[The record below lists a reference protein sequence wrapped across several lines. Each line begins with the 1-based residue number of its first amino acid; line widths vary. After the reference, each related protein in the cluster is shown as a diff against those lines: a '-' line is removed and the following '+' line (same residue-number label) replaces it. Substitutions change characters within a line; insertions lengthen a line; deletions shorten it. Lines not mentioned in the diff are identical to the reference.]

1 MQKQQHQQQPPLP
14 PCTLPAPIWKQAV
27 SHSMRQPDHPH
38 LFARFWSLFLHPIPL
53 SATHS
58 PFQQVTQLG
67 ISGPLIT
74 PLQAASRSLLTTV
87 AIDAEAAA
95 AAAAPL
101 AALHTA
107 RTNMEAGCATLRE
120 AAELSGAFRRVE
132 EVFAAG
138 DLPRVADMLRSMA
151 RRWVFTYF
159 S

>member
-1 MQKQQHQQQPPLP
+1 
-14 PCTLPAPIWKQAV
+14 
-27 SHSMRQPDHPH
+27 
-38 LFARFWSLFLHPIPL
+38 
-53 SATHS
+53 
-58 PFQQVTQLG
+58 VT
-67 ISGPLIT
+67 
-74 PLQAASRSLLTTV
+74 
-87 AIDAEAAA
+87 IDAEA

-107 RTNMEAGCATLRE
+107 LTNMEAGCATLRE

-159 S
+159 SCTLRMYSLLIYVGYSLIHIFIYLKLSSCYYRLLIYLFIYTLSI